1 MKILITGTTGYI
13 AKRLIPV
20 LLSQKHELVCC
31 IRDLDRIPED
41 YIDHPQVQF
50 LEIDFLNDN
59 INVLLDDD
67 IKAAYYLIHSMSS
80 SNSNFDDL
88 EKTCALNFKKIVENT
103 NIEQVLYLSGI
114 TNEKELSKHLSSRKQ
129 VENALASKKYALTTL
144 KAGIIVGSGSAS
156 FEIIRDLTEK
166 LPIMVTPK
174 WLNTKTQPI
183 GIRNVIEFLQKSLLK
198 KELYNTSFDIYGP
211 DILTYKK
218 MLLIFARKRKLKR
231 TILTVPVM
239 TPKLSSYWLYFV
251 TSTSYRLAISL
262 VESMKVEVVAKENNV
277 AKLLNI
283 QPISYE
289 KAVEGAFDAIAQN
302 ILISSWK
309 DSVISGNM
317 SKKVSKH
324 INVPHFGCL
333 KDIKSNSFESRKK
346 TLNKIWALGGKNGWY
361 RYTIL
366 WKIRGYIDKLVGG
379 IGLRRGRTHPTK
391 LQTGDVLDFWRVLY
405 ASKKEGR
412 LLLYAEMK
420 LPGEAWLEFKIV
432 KNKLYQRAVFR
443 PKGLWGRLYWYAVL
457 PFHSLI
463 FNGLIQSI
471 TRP

>member
-31 IRDLDRIPED
+31 VRDLDRIPKD

-50 LEIDFLNDN
+50 LEIDFLSDKIND
-59 INVLLDDD
+59 LLDND

-80 SNSNFDDL
+80 NNSNFDEL
-88 EKTCALNFKKIVENT
+88 EKTCALNFKRLVEKT

-114 TNEKELSKHLSSRKQ
+114 TNDEELSKHLSSRKQ
-129 VENALASKKYALTTL
+129 VEHTLASEKYALTTL

-166 LPIMVTPK
+166 LPVMVTPK

-198 KELYNTSFDIYGP
+198 KELYNISFDIYGP

-262 VESMKVEVVAKENNV
+262 VESMKVEVVAKKNNV
-277 AKLLNI
+277 AKLLDI

-289 KAVEGAFDAIAQN
+289 KAVESAFDAIAQN

-333 KDIKSNSFESRKK
+333 KDIKISSFESRKK

-420 LPGEAWLEFKIV
+420 LPGEAWLEFRIV

-463 FNGLIQSI
+463 FNGLIKSI

>member
-31 IRDLDRIPED
+31 VRDLDRIPKD

-50 LEIDFLNDN
+50 LEIDFLSDKIND
-59 INVLLDDD
+59 LLDDD

-80 SNSNFDDL
+80 NNSNFDEL
-88 EKTCALNFKKIVENT
+88 EKTCALNFKRLVEKT

-114 TNEKELSKHLSSRKQ
+114 TNDEELSKHLSSRKQ
-129 VENALASKKYALTTL
+129 VEHTLASEKYALTTL

-166 LPIMVTPK
+166 LPVMVTPK

-198 KELYNTSFDIYGP
+198 KELYNISFDIYGP

-262 VESMKVEVVAKENNV
+262 VESMKVEVVAKKNNV
-277 AKLLNI
+277 AKLLDI

-289 KAVEGAFDAIAQN
+289 KAVESAFDAIAQN

-333 KDIKSNSFESRKK
+333 KDIKISSFESRKK

-420 LPGEAWLEFKIV
+420 LPGEAWLEFRIV

-463 FNGLIQSI
+463 FNGLIKSI

>member
-1 MKILITGTTGYI
+1 
-13 AKRLIPV
+13 
-20 LLSQKHELVCC
+20 
-31 IRDLDRIPED
+31 
-41 YIDHPQVQF
+41 
-50 LEIDFLNDN
+50 
-59 INVLLDDD
+59 
-67 IKAAYYLIHSMSS
+67 
-80 SNSNFDDL
+80 
-88 EKTCALNFKKIVENT
+88 
-103 NIEQVLYLSGI
+103 
-114 TNEKELSKHLSSRKQ
+114 
-129 VENALASKKYALTTL
+129 
-144 KAGIIVGSGSAS
+144 
-156 FEIIRDLTEK
+156 
-166 LPIMVTPK
+166 
-174 WLNTKTQPI
+174 
-183 GIRNVIEFLQKSLLK
+183 
-198 KELYNTSFDIYGP
+198 
-211 DILTYKK
+211 

-262 VESMKVEVVAKENNV
+262 VESMKVEVVAKKNNV
-277 AKLLNI
+277 AKLLDI

-289 KAVEGAFDAIAQN
+289 KAVESAFDAIAQN

-333 KDIKSNSFESRKK
+333 KDIKISSFESRKK

-420 LPGEAWLEFKIV
+420 LPGEAWLEFRIV

-463 FNGLIQSI
+463 FNGLIKSI

>member
-20 LLSQKHELVCC
+20 LLAQKYELVCC

-41 YIDHPQVQF
+41 YIDHPQIEF
-50 LEIDFLNDN
+50 LEIDFLNEELP
-59 INVLLDDD
+59 ISLDKD

-80 SNSNFDDL
+80 SNANFDDL
-88 EKTCALNFKKIVENT
+88 EKTCALNFKRFVENT

-114 TNEKELSKHLSSRKQ
+114 TNQKELSKHLSSRKQ
-129 VENALASKKYALTTL
+129 VENALNSSKYALTTL

-183 GIRNVIEFLQKSLLK
+183 GIRNVIEFLQKALFK

-218 MLLIFARKRKLKR
+218 MLLIFAKKRKLKR
-231 TILTVPVM
+231 TIFTVPVM

-262 VESMKVEVVAKENNV
+262 VDSMKVEVVAKENNV
-277 AKLLNI
+277 AKLLDIN
-283 QPISYE
+283 PISYE

-309 DSVISGNM
+309 DSMISGNM
-317 SKKVSKH
+317 NEKVSKH

-333 KDIKSNSFESRKK
+333 KDIKSSSFQSRKK

-420 LPGEAWLEFKIV
+420 LPGEAWLEFRIV

-463 FNGLIQSI
+463 FNGLINSI
-471 TRP
+471 TRA